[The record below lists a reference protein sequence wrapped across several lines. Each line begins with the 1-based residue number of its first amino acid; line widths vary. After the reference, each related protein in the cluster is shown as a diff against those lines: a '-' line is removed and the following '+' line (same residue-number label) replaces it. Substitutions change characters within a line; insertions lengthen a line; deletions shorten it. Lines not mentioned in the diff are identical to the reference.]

1 MRLRSSL
8 IAALLPVLAAT
19 SALAQQSAPADQQPA
34 PTIGRPLDPA
44 AAPCGDDFDTWKK
57 GVAEEAKAAGVGE
70 TGLAA
75 LEHATFDTRVLA
87 RDRAQGVFSQT
98 FTQFSGRMIS
108 AYRLKQG
115 TLMLQKYGSV
125 FSRAQEEF
133 GVQPAIVA
141 AFWALETDFGAV
153 QGDFNTLNALV
164 TLSNDC
170 RRPAVF
176 RRQIVPL
183 LKLIDR
189 GDLPADVQGAWA
201 GEIGQTQMLPIDYL
215 EDSVDGDHDG
225 KVDLRNSA
233 ADVIMTTAKKL
244 EMKGWKRD
252 QPWVQEVR
260 VPDVLPWEQTARTNK
275 MPISQWNQWGVTNPD
290 GSLLADNGLKA
301 GLALPMGR
309 KGPAFLTYDNF
320 DVYIEWNQSFTYALT
335 AAVMATRFAGAPAY
349 DPRNPEPGLS
359 IEQMKE
365 LQTKL
370 EARGYDVGKVDGIL
384 GTNTR
389 DAVRKEQIRLGIP
402 ADGWPTPDLL
412 GKLSS

>member
-8 IAALLPVLAAT
+8 IAALLPVLVAT
-19 SALAQQSAPADQQPA
+19 SAMAQQSAPADQQPA
-34 PTIGRPLDPA
+34 ATPALDPT
-44 AAPCGDDFDTWKK
+44 AAPCGGDFDAWKQ
-57 GVAEEAKAAGVGE
+57 GVADEARAAGVGE
-70 TGLAA
+70 AGLDALAA
-75 LEHATFDTRVLA
+75 ATFDTRVLA

-115 TLMLQKYGSV
+115 TTMLQKYGSV
-125 FSRAQEEF
+125 FARAQQEF
-133 GVQPAIVA
+133 GVQPAIVT

-189 GDLPADVQGAWA
+189 GDLPADVKGAWA

-215 EDSVDGDHDG
+215 EDSVDGDGDG

-233 ADVIMTTAKKL
+233 PDVIMTTAKKL
-244 EMKGWKRD
+244 QLKGWKRD

-260 VPDVLPWEQTARTNK
+260 LPDTLPWEQTARTNK
-275 MPISQWNQWGVTNPD
+275 MAISQWNQWGVTNPD
-290 GSLLADNGLKA
+290 GSPLVDNGLKA

-335 AAVMATRFAGAPAY
+335 AAVMATRFAGAPTY

-389 DAVRKEQIRLGIP
+389 DAVRKEQVRLGIP
-402 ADGWPTPDLL
+402 ADGWPTPELL
-412 GKLSS
+412 GKL